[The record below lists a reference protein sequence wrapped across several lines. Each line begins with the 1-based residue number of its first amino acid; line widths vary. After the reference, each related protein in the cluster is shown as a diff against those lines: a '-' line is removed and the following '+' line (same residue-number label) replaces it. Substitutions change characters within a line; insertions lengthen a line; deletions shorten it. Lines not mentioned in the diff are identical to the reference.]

1 MADTD
6 TDVKCVINIVI
17 PMKLIAEIDAEARA
31 DQRSRAAYIRLL
43 LENRP
48 KKDPTK

>member
-1 MADTD
+1 MAD
-6 TDVKCVINIVI
+6 TDVKCVINIVV